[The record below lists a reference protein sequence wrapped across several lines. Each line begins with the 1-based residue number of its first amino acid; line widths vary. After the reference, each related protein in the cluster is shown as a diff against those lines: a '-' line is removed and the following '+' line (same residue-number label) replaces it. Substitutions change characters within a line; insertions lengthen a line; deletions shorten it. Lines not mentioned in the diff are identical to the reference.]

1 DPQGH
6 AIEVRLYAENTDQNF
21 RPSTGT
27 ITNLTLP
34 EDNAWT
40 QVHHNLQDN
49 QTISSFFDP
58 MLCKLVVWGQ
68 TRLEAITELLEQLS
82 QIQIA
87 GVHTNQTYVSWVLQ
101 HPDFQNANHHTQWVD
116 QTLN

>member
-1 DPQGH
+1 VEYTSVGTIEFLLDQKGKHYFMEANTRLQVEHPVTEMIYDVDLVEMQIQIAQGQPIKPILSDPQGH

-49 QTISSFFDP
+49 QTISSFF
-58 MLCKLVVWGQ
+58 
-68 TRLEAITELLEQLS
+68 
-82 QIQIA
+82 
-87 GVHTNQTYVSWVLQ
+87 
-101 HPDFQNANHHTQWVD
+101 
-116 QTLN
+116 